1 MPTALRCRPV
11 LSILLKRT
19 KGISRSKNGIY
30 VSAEH
35 DVNAQLAYPL
45 QNFHSSS
52 RTSTKK
58 SGGADTG
65 GTALPRSSALEAI
78 RRAGLLGLGV
88 EPKRHPQTG
97 GRRGRGPPSAAASEA
112 KERRRKILGRR
123 LFDDPVGNE
132 SGAVP
137 SPPEPVPT
145 RKLSKIL
152 DGTSGDEMPPSETPT
167 FLGNQRRR
175 PANATIRQRR
185 SAESLSRNVEAA
197 LEEAVNQGTA
207 HRMVSDRAIV
217 RGSRGN
223 GEPSNMAPLCLAE
236 VDGEPVE
243 ISGVDVS
250 TDLRDATVRW
260 SLPFSAD
267 QYDLRKRSDLARE
280 IHLSLRGRGGKW
292 IRSHL
297 AGKLRSR
304 KFVTRLHF
312 EWDEVDEM
320 EELMANGQLGNGWWR
335 GKGWDNTRRRKIMR
349 EMGVILPKEDYQDG
363 IGAFL
368 NDDRMK
374 SEKVEK

>member
-1 MPTALRCRPV
+1 MPTALLRCRPV

-19 KGISRSKNGIY
+19 KGISRSGNGIY
-30 VSAEH
+30 FYAEH
-35 DVNAQLAYPL
+35 DANVRLSHPL

-52 RTSTKK
+52 RTSTEK

-65 GTALPRSSALEAI
+65 GTAPPRSSALEAI
-78 RRAGLLGLGV
+78 RRAGLSGLGV
-88 EPKRHPQTG
+88 EPKRHSQTR
-97 GRRGRGPPSAAASEA
+97 GRRGRGPPSAAALEV

-123 LFDDPVGNE
+123 LFDDPDGNE
-132 SGAVP
+132 SGAIP
-137 SPPEPVPT
+137 SLPAPAPA
-145 RKLSKIL
+145 RKLSDRI
-152 DGTSGDEMPPSETPT
+152 SGDEMPPTGTSM

-175 PANATIRQRR
+175 PANASIRQRR

-207 HRMVSDRAIV
+207 QRMVSDRTKIV

-223 GEPSNMAPLCLAE
+223 GDPSNVVPLCLAE

-267 QYDLRKRSDLARE
+267 QYDLRRRSELARE
-280 IHLSLRGRGGKW
+280 IHSSLRGRGGMW
-292 IRSHL
+292 IKSHL

-312 EWDEVDEM
+312 EWDEADEM
-320 EELMANGQLGNGWWR
+320 EEQLANGQLGDGWWR
-335 GKGWDNTRRRKIMR
+335 GKGWDNTRRRRIMR

-363 IGAFL
+363 IDVFL
-368 NDDRMK
+368 NNDGIK
-374 SEKVEK
+374 SD